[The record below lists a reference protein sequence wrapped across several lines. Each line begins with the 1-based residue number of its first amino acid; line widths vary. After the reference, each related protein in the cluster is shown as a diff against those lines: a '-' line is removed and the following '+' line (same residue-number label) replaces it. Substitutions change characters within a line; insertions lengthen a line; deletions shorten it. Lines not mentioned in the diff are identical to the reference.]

1 MKQKLVIFLTFI
13 AILTL
18 FGCKGGSNSSNKAG
32 ILCKMYAGELAQNA
46 QTPLSEEEDQENIQ
60 MCHLCLALECEEK
73 CLGYQRRV
81 NKLLSDDCKMCLGFC
96 SYGKKQQDLPQRVME
111 EKRRAEA
118 REKLKEMGFNPDNE
132 EEFQE
137 EMMKRLE
144 ILNLPKLDENGKPIK
159 AVAKPADNS
168 QPAPAFQSDSSSDA
182 EPVQLKHPE

>member
-1 MKQKLVIFLTFI
+1 MK
-13 AILTL
+13 
-18 FGCKGGSNSSNKAG
+18 
-32 ILCKMYAGELAQNA
+32 
-46 QTPLSEEEDQENIQ
+46 
-60 MCHLCLALECEEK
+60 
-73 CLGYQRRV
+73 
-81 NKLLSDDCKMCLGFC
+81 
-96 SYGKKQQDLPQRVME
+96 

-137 EMMKRLE
+137 EVMKRLE

-168 QPAPAFQSDSSSDA
+168 QTAPAFQSDSSSDA